1 MSSKPSTCTEESG
14 AAPGFQSSG
23 ASADTQLA
31 STTPPTGTCSS
42 EANIDNPDL
51 NLAAN
56 TDFTF
61 YIVVDVKATAVL
73 WNAVDFRV
81 NQDRLEF
88 NSGTWP
94 PAAQSVS
101 GTSPCPVAA
110 NTWNPAGS
118 TTVGDPSVFSYSP
131 STQDFGGGATSCVV
145 SYGVEACRGLDRVRE
160 AASKTS
166 VRSAKRSVAPG
177 TLATCGTNPSTSSC
191 NSIGSGAT
199 APMAATVPSGRRR

>member
-31 STTPPTGTCSS
+31 STTPPAGTCSS

-73 WNAVDFRV
+73 ENAVDFRV

-131 STQDFGGGATSCVV
+131 STQDFGCTGNARYVWNEPFNV
-145 SYGVEACRGLDRVRE
+145 QLQ
-160 AASKTS
+160 
-166 VRSAKRSVAPG
+166 
-177 TLATCGTNPSTSSC
+177 
-191 NSIGSGAT
+191 
-199 APMAATVPSGRRR
+199 

>member
-73 WNAVDFRV
+73 ENAVDFRV

-88 NSGTWP
+88 NSGT
-94 PAAQSVS
+94 
-101 GTSPCPVAA
+101 
-110 NTWNPAGS
+110 
-118 TTVGDPSVFSYSP
+118 
-131 STQDFGGGATSCVV
+131 
-145 SYGVEACRGLDRVRE
+145 
-160 AASKTS
+160 
-166 VRSAKRSVAPG
+166 
-177 TLATCGTNPSTSSC
+177 
-191 NSIGSGAT
+191 
-199 APMAATVPSGRRR
+199 

>member
-23 ASADTQLA
+23 ASADTQVA

-73 WNAVDFRV
+73 ENAVAFRV

-101 GTSPCPVAA
+101 G
-110 NTWNPAGS
+110 
-118 TTVGDPSVFSYSP
+118 D
-131 STQDFGGGATSCVV
+131 
-145 SYGVEACRGLDRVRE
+145 
-160 AASKTS
+160 
-166 VRSAKRSVAPG
+166 
-177 TLATCGTNPSTSSC
+177 
-191 NSIGSGAT
+191 
-199 APMAATVPSGRRR
+199 

>member
-81 NQDRLEF
+81 KPGQTGVQFRNL
-88 NSGTWP
+88 
-94 PAAQSVS
+94 AARRAKCLWYKSLS
-101 GTSPCPVAA
+101 RRCKYMEP
-110 NTWNPAGS
+110 
-118 TTVGDPSVFSYSP
+118 
-131 STQDFGGGATSCVV
+131 
-145 SYGVEACRGLDRVRE
+145 RGLYD
-160 AASKTS
+160 
-166 VRSAKRSVAPG
+166 
-177 TLATCGTNPSTSSC
+177 
-191 NSIGSGAT
+191 
-199 APMAATVPSGRRR
+199 RRRSIRFQLQPVHTRLRRRSNQLRGKLGSRSLSRFGPSPRSRFENFCSVGKTFGCTGNARYVWNEPFNVQLQ